1 MERSTTFSNAAKTI
15 FYNSNGTGRDSYIV
29 ASHGGLVAS
38 QQRNVQPEK
47 GTMDSRDI
55 HIKTIS
61 PVIHSKPIHYTS
73 DGTGRDSYIVRS
85 SGGLFS
91 EYVPGSVKSGFY
103 NSLRQYDNTS
113 LSPKRSR
120 SPGKKDFFLTSQSH
134 FNSTQKASFRKLN
147 SYQRMLDTKL
157 SKPKHTKAKKDAE

>member
-1 MERSTTFSNAAKTI
+1 MERSSTFSNAAKTL
-15 FYNSNGTGRDSYIV
+15 FYNANGTGRDSYIQ

-55 HIKTIS
+55 HIHTIS

-85 SGGLFS
+85 GGGLFN
-91 EYVPGSVKSGFY
+91 EYVPGSAKNGFY

-120 SPGKKDFFLTSQSH
+120 SPGKKDFFMTSQSH
-134 FNSTQKASFRKLN
+134 FNSTQKASFRKMSN
-147 SYQRMLDTKL
+147 YQKVLDLKL
-157 SKPKHTKAKKDAE
+157 SKPKYVKGKKEGE